1 MTDARDQN
9 LDGIEDQDTL
19 EEQADANRPYGQVTA
34 EDLSTD
40 EQIYDGG
47 DLATAIGEDDAD
59 LEGAV
64 PLDQQ
69 IELDR
74 DEDETIEDRIAQE
87 EYDPASDIVPPD
99 AGA

>member
-47 DLATAIGEDDAD
+47 DLATAIPLANVAPASGMRAPT
-59 LEGAV
+59 V
-64 PLDQQ
+64 PLVVSTGSTP
-69 IELDR
+69 EKGSTR
-74 DEDETIEDRIAQE
+74 PVWVT
-87 EYDPASDIVPPD
+87 
-99 AGA
+99 